1 MEKNNKSYIG
11 FITRIL
17 LTLAMAGGVLYFYD
31 SLPDPFPTH
40 FGVTGQPDS
49 WGEKYWAAWLIPGM
63 SLLLTLLFPVLAKI
77 DPRYKNYEKFQGP
90 WEVIQTAIIGFFA
103 YLQAVIIY
111 VTLNPEMQPMMG
123 RFMFVGLGLMF
134 IVLGN
139 VMGKVRWNYFVGLKT
154 PWALNDK
161 EVWQKSQRFGGW
173 AFVIAGLA
181 FLFEAWW
188 YRYLGWFFGLT
199 IGGVVIIPIIYSYLV
214 SRNRQ

>member
-1 MEKNNKSYIG
+1 
-11 FITRIL
+11 
-17 LTLAMAGGVLYFYD
+17 
-31 SLPDPFPTH
+31 
-40 FGVTGQPDS
+40 
-49 WGEKYWAAWLIPGM
+49 M
-63 SLLLTLLFPVLAKI
+63 SLLLTLLFPVMAKI
-77 DPRYKNYEKFQGP
+77 DPRYKNYEKFQGS

-103 YLQAVIIY
+103 YLQGVIIY
-111 VTLNPEMQPMMG
+111 ITLYPEMQLMMG
-123 RFMFVGLGLMF
+123 RFMFAGLGLMF

-188 YRYLGWFFGLT
+188 YQYLGWFFSLI
-199 IGGVVIIPIIYSYLV
+199 IGGVVIIPIVYSYLV
-214 SRNRQ
+214 SRNKQ